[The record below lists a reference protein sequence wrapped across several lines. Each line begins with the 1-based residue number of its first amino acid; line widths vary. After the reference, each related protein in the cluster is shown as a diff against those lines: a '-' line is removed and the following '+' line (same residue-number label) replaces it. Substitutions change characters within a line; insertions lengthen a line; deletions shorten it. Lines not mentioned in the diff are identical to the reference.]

1 MYDCLKNKVHDLN
14 VSVSCGYLEEEYKGK
29 EVLRFFVDTVDRSE
43 DVKLLV
49 DMGDGFATCIK
60 RTSVIGMISHIE
72 RILNSY
78 RVVHLEDLG

>member
-1 MYDCLKNKVHDLN
+1 MWIFRGGIQRKRSSQV
-14 VSVSCGYLEEEYKGK
+14 
-29 EVLRFFVDTVDRSE
+29 FVDTVYRSE

-78 RVVHLEDLG
+78 RVVHLEDFG